1 MAPQRK
7 PNNNGDQKRIRAAKN
22 VINRLHTP
30 INLVTEFVQNVD
42 CLNTELGEMKS
53 ILFSLERNYR
63 MNVMILELFIDYL
76 KCDISD
82 KEKNRIYERR
92 YLYNEA
98 IRRLEKDIKT
108 VQININH
115 VKQELCK
122 LTTPT
127 KCVQPI
133 QETKTFSFTLN
144 PNAKSE
150 TC

>member
-7 PNNNGDQKRIRAAKN
+7 PNNSGDQKRIRAAKN
-22 VINRLHTP
+22 AINKLHTP
-30 INLVTEFVQNVD
+30 IHLITDFVQNID
-42 CLNTELGEMKS
+42 CLNAELDEMKG

-63 MNVMILELFIDYL
+63 MNVMILDLFIDYL

-82 KEKNRIYERR
+82 REKTRIYEKR

-98 IRRLEKDIKT
+98 IRRLEKDIRI
-108 VQININH
+108 VQTNINH
-115 VKQELCK
+115 IKQELCK

-127 KCVQPI
+127 KCVEPV

-144 PNAKSE
+144 PNAK
-150 TC
+150 